1 MSHLVHLQIFLNNSF
16 KNNIY
21 TMWNVQNNEKMEMN
35 EGDNIMMH
43 EDDEVYFIDI
53 YILKIQGSIYTTYIT
68 TFCCR
73 DMFL

>member
-1 MSHLVHLQIFLNNSF
+1 
-16 KNNIY
+16 
-21 TMWNVQNNEKMEMN
+21 MWNVQNNEKMEMN